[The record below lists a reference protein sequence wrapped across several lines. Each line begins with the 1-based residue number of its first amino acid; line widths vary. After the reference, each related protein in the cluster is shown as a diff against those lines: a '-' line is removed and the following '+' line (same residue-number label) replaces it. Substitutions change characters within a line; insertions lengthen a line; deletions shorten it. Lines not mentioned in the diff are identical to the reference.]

1 MKRKEELNT
10 FHTPQQEEDSKLL
23 LTPENGLQDGFDDP
37 DEGDESDED
46 PSYNDNAA
54 PGNQQENPH
63 RPRRKRSALDTFCTD
78 LSGKAERRELDP
90 MIGRDKEL
98 DRMMLVLA
106 RRKKNNPVLIGEPG
120 VGKSAIVEGLANRIA
135 EKKVPLALLD
145 KRIYALDTAQLIA
158 GSKYRGE
165 FEDRL
170 KKVLKEVKQNP
181 NIILFIDEIHTIIG
195 AGQAENSMDMSN
207 IIKPAL
213 AQGELRC
220 IGASTLTEYAK
231 TIERDGALERRFQK
245 ILVPSNTAE
254 ETYEILQQ
262 IKPIYE
268 KYHGVSYNEDAL
280 KLAVELTDRY
290 INERFFPDKA
300 IDVMDEAGAATGM
313 AHKLPPT
320 HRLEEIDQEVAFY
333 KSKQDEAVRDNNFEL
348 AAAWRDKARK
358 VEESK
363 EAMLEDIKKQNV
375 NYEVT
380 GDGVAKVVASMAG
393 VPMERIAKTEAKRLR
408 ELNQSLAKDVIGQD
422 EAVNTMARA
431 IQRNRLGLR
440 NEKRPIGSFL
450 FLGPTGVGKTFLAK
464 KLAEQLFG
472 SEEALIRVDMSE
484 YSEKF
489 NVSRLIGSPPGYVG
503 YEEGGQLTEK
513 IRRRPYSVILLD
525 EIEKAHPEVFNI
537 LLQLLDEGTLTDGL
551 GRVVSFKNTVIIMT
565 GNIGSRRL
573 SEFGNGVGFSADNGT
588 IDQRTSRG
596 IIEKELKK
604 TFTPEFLNRLDA
616 VIHFNSLDKPS
627 IRRII
632 DNRIAEITER
642 IERQGYHIKVSEP
655 CRALLTEKGF
665 DPKNGARPV
674 NRILQTEI
682 EDRLTDLIL
691 DETIKAGDTIS
702 FTVKNGEVKALVT
715 CQKDE
720 PMAVE
725 M

>member
-1 MKRKEELNT
+1 MKREEKNT
-10 FHTPQQEEDSKLL
+10 FRTPLSRIEDERQFLE
-23 LTPENGLQDGFDDP
+23 PIDGLQDGFDEP
-37 DEGDESDED
+37 DEDSGGED
-46 PSYNDNAA
+46 GSPFDNQANGGEEHSGA
-54 PGNQQENPH
+54 PRGQ
-63 RPRRKRSALDTFCTD
+63 RKSALDTFCID
-78 LSGKAERRELDP
+78 LSGKAERNELDP
-90 MIGRDKEL
+90 MIGREDIL
-98 DRMMLVLA
+98 NRMMLVLC

-135 EKKVPLALLD
+135 EKRVPLALLD
-145 KRIYALDTAQLIA
+145 KRIYALDTAQLVA

-165 FEDRL
+165 FEERL
-170 KKVLKEVKQNP
+170 KKVLKEVKRNP

-195 AGQAENSMDMSN
+195 AGQAENSLDMSN
-207 IIKPAL
+207 MIKPAL

-245 ILVPSNTAE
+245 IVVPPNSAE
-254 ETYEILQQ
+254 ETYEILEQ
-262 IKPIYE
+262 IKPVYE
-268 KYHGVSYNEDAL
+268 KYHGVVYNDEAL

-290 INERFFPDKA
+290 VNERFFPDKA
-300 IDVMDEAGAATGM
+300 IDVMDEAGAAAGM
-313 AHKLPPT
+313 SRKLPKNKI
-320 HRLEEIDQEVAFY
+320 EEIDQECAFY
-333 KSKQDEAVRDNNFEL
+333 KSKQDEAVRDHNFEL
-348 AAAWRDKARK
+348 AAAWRDKARNAQERMEALRAE
-358 VEESK
+358 VRNQES
-363 EAMLEDIKKQNV
+363 DN
-375 NYEVT
+375 EVT
-380 GDGVAKVVASMAG
+380 GDSVAKVVASMAG
-393 VPMERIAKTEAKRLR
+393 VPMERIAQTEAKRLR
-408 ELNQSLAKDVIGQD
+408 ELNKVLSAQVIGQTD
-422 EAVNTMARA
+422 AVNTIARA

-440 NEKRPIGSFL
+440 DEKRPIGSFL

-472 SEEALIRVDMSE
+472 SEDALVRVDMSE

-513 IRRRPYSVILLD
+513 IRRRPYSVVLLD
-525 EIEKAHPEVFNI
+525 EIEKAHPEVFNVM
-537 LLQLLDEGTLTDGL
+537 LQLLDEGTLTDGL

-573 SEFGNGVGFSADNGT
+573 SEFGSGVGFSADNGA
-588 IDQRTSRG
+588 ISPEVSRG

-616 VIHFNSLDKPS
+616 VVHFNALDKPA
-627 IRRII
+627 IRLII

-642 IERQGYHIKVSEP
+642 IARQGYHIEVDES
-655 CRALLTEKGF
+655 CRAFLAEKGF

-691 DETIKAGDTIS
+691 DESVKEGDTILFS
-702 FTVKNGEVKALVT
+702 KKKAGVKVTIRSPKEEALS
-715 CQKDE
+715 
-720 PMAVE
+720 VE
-725 M
+725 S